1 MGHWKTFALLAAMG
15 LTASAQAQSTLDTSR
30 AYSAELLADSAGR
43 TSTLAQPA
51 APLVQIGGQI
61 QFRYLI
67 NFRDEVPVVPGGA
80 EENDI
85 STGFQTRRT
94 KLEAKGEVSDGWSY
108 FVQINADED
117 GGSVGLQEAWVKYQ
131 INEQS
136 TLQWGQ
142 LKLPLL
148 REELVSSKR
157 QLAAERSVTNEV
169 FTQDRSQGVQY
180 GWDGESMRFR
190 VAFSDGLDTENTDF
204 NSAGEADF
212 AFTGRFEYK
221 GSGDWKQFDDFTSWQ
236 GSPFAWMVGGAAHY
250 QTGGSTDNTFE
261 VDVIEFTVDGS
272 LEGSGW
278 NAFAAFIFRSID
290 PPAGSSTDDFGFIV
304 QGGIFLNPQWEAFAR
319 WDSIFAD
326 DEALP
331 PGSDD
336 NFNTITAGVNYYV
349 IPESHALKFTG
360 DVAYLID
367 APGAI
372 TPTGTGTGV
381 LSTTEDGQFV
391 IRLQFQLLF

>member
-1 MGHWKTFALLAAMG
+1 MG

-80 EENDI
+80 EENDV

-250 QTGGSTDNTFE
+250 QNGGSTNNSFDHDL
-261 VDVIEFTVDGS
+261 VQVTVDGS
-272 LEGSGW
+272 LEGNGW
-278 NAFAAFIFRSID
+278 NAFAAFIYRMADITGSID
-290 PPAGSSTDDFGFIV
+290 ADDYGFLV
-304 QGGIFLNPQWEAFAR
+304 QGGVFLNPQWELFGRLDWINADGVFAPAGE
-319 WDSIFAD
+319 DFTS
-326 DEALP
+326 
-331 PGSDD
+331 
-336 NFNTITAGVNYYV
+336 ITAGVNYYV
-349 IPESHALKFTG
+349 IPESHAAKFTG
-360 DVAYLID
+360 DFVYFVD
-367 APGAI
+367 NPSETAI
-372 TPTGTGTGV
+372 VFSPDTGV
-381 LSTTEDGQFV
+381 GLLDTAEDGQFV